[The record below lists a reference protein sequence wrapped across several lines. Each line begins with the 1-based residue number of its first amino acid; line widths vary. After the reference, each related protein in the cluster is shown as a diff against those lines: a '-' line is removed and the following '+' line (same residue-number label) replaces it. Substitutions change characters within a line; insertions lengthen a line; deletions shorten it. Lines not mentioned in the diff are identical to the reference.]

1 MYAHSKLLHKEV
13 KNMKNRIFAS
23 VLLVAIMLTSLPVSA
38 SGLKAP
44 ELKVP
49 PLGGLSGILESFKSK
64 LGKKTLEL
72 PTVEKPEGFGNTAM
86 EGFKRDHGD
95 MWQAEERQLDR
106 TSAMPSED
114 VLKAVKEFGQKND
127 SELNT
132 VRQEDR
138 EKLSELIK
146 RELDTSH
153 VRDLSSIKENFM
165 RNNPGIDVNSYLK
178 GTPKP
183 QGWGSAPSKPTLQT
197 PPSPGGTGGTE
208 TKPGATS
215 KDPLMQRVDSLAGKA
230 GRWLEDTKE
239 ARQAHLDNLAY
250 IQGKQAR
257 GEKITNEEK
266 QMLIDSAKKSNETT
280 LRPLNAI
287 RDFISGRSKEKR
299 ESRALVDQ
307 FKRDFAREKAEQKY
321 GKGNVTFLANVFGE
335 PKYISKNTIPGKIV
349 HNLWGKY
356 TP

>member
-1 MYAHSKLLHKEV
+1 
-13 KNMKNRIFAS
+13 MKKRTLT
-23 VLLVAIMLTSLPVSA
+23 VLLVAIIISAVSTPSPASA

-49 PLGGLSGILESFKSK
+49 TLGRFFGVIDSFKSK
-64 LGKKTLEL
+64 LGKKTLEM
-72 PTVEKPEGFGNTAM
+72 PTVEKPEGFGNTAI

-106 TSAMPSED
+106 TSTMPDEN
-114 VLKAVKEFGQKND
+114 VLKAIKEFGEKND

-138 EKLSELIK
+138 EKLTEMVK
-146 RELDTSH
+146 KQLDTSH

-165 RNNPGIDVNSYLK
+165 RNNPQVDVTSYLA

-183 QGWGSAPSKPTLQT
+183 QGWGSAPAKPSLQAT
-197 PPSPGGTGGTE
+197 PRLGGTIDGTEVPGG
-208 TKPGATS
+208 TS

-239 ARQAHLDNLAY
+239 ARQAHLDNLEY
-250 IQGKQAR
+250 IQEKQAR

-266 QMLIDSAKKSNETT
+266 QMLLDSAKKSNQTT

-299 ESRALVDQ
+299 ETRALVDQ
-307 FKRDFAREKAEQKY
+307 FKRDFAREKAEEKH

-349 HNLWGKY
+349 YNLWGKY

>member
-1 MYAHSKLLHKEV
+1 
-13 KNMKNRIFAS
+13 MKKRTLTS
-23 VLLVAIMLTSLPVSA
+23 VLLVAIIISAVSTPSPASA
-38 SGLKAP
+38 SGLKTP

-49 PLGGLSGILESFKSK
+49 VLGKFSEIIDNFKSK
-64 LGKKTLEL
+64 LGKKDLEP
-72 PTVEKPEGFGNTAM
+72 PTVEKPEGFGSSATEVFDKNY
-86 EGFKRDHGD
+86 GD

-106 TSAMPSED
+106 KSAMPDQS
-114 VLKAVKEFGQKND
+114 VLNAIREFGKKND

-138 EKLSELIK
+138 EKLTEMVK
-146 RELDTSH
+146 KQLDTSH

-165 RNNPGIDVNSYLK
+165 RNNPDIDVNSYLA

-183 QGWGSAPSKPTLQT
+183 QGWGSAPAKPSLQT
-197 PPSPGGTGGTE
+197 PPSLGRTIDGTE
-208 TKPGATS
+208 IPGATS
-215 KDPLMQRVDSLAGKA
+215 EDSLMQGVHSLADKA
-230 GRWLEDTKE
+230 GKWIEDTKE

-280 LRPLNAI
+280 LRPLNAVK
-287 RDFISGRSKEKR
+287 DFFAGRSKEKR

-307 FKRDFAREKAEQKY
+307 FKNDFAREKAEQKH

-349 HNLWGKY
+349 YNLWGKY